1 MYLNMLK
8 VLKLFLTLDKGNLQT
23 HMKRH
28 NGVKEYKCKYC
39 LKDYIQKSH
48 LVNHIEK
55 FHKKAFE
62 DDDNIYGLSL

>member
-1 MYLNMLK
+1 
-8 VLKLFLTLDKGNLQT
+8 
-23 HMKRH
+23 MKRH
-28 NGVKEYKCKYC
+28 NGIKEYKCKYC

-62 DDDNIYGLSL
+62 DDDNIYGLSLWIKASPLSKSSTRVQKRIP